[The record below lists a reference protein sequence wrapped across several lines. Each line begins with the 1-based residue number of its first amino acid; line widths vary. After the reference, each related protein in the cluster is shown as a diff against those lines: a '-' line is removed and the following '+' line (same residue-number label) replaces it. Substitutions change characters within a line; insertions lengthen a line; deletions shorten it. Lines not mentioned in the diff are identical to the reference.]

1 MNQLCRI
8 SGKGREFWK
17 NEHKHGRIR
26 AKITTNERMI
36 DGEPTYFDYYE
47 FLMSDYIEWQKSFGN
62 DKKKIVYQ
70 SSSDKWIKDLIKEI
84 RDE

>member
-1 MNQLCRI
+1 
-8 SGKGREFWK
+8 
-17 NEHKHGRIR
+17 
-26 AKITTNERMI
+26 
-36 DGEPTYFDYYE
+36 
-47 FLMSDYIEWQKSFGN
+47 MSDYIEWQKSFGN